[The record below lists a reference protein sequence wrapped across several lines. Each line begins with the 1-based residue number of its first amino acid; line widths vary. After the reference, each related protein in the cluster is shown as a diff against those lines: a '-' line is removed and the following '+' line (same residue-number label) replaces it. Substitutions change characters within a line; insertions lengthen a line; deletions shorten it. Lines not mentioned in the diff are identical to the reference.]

1 MFGQRRE
8 DEEILRCSF
17 CNRSQDQVDA
27 LIANP
32 TEHFKRVQICNQ
44 CVEMCNAVL
53 EDHRAQ
59 TTASSL
65 RAFAH

>member
-8 DEEILRCSF
+8 DEEVLRCSF
-17 CNRSQDQVDA
+17 CSRTQDQVDA

-32 TEHFKRVQICNQ
+32 SEHFRRVHICNQ

-59 TTASSL
+59 KSASTL
-65 RAFAH
+65 RAFAR